1 MGTSHTSPDQ
11 IKFDYPIRN
20 FLSNF
25 GTKKVAFHDFKEQT
39 ELLKS
44 VERRKSRAIP
54 FTSVLRQMKL
64 KSTFDKPFLKNSIVR
79 GIICPTKI
87 FKSFSY

>member
-1 MGTSHTSPDQ
+1 MDTSHTSPDQ

-44 VERRKSRAIP
+44 VERRNESRNPIH
-54 FTSVLRQMKL
+54 V
-64 KSTFDKPFLKNSIVR
+64 SITTDDTEIR
-79 GIICPTKI
+79 LLI
-87 FKSFSY
+87 SHS

>member
-1 MGTSHTSPDQ
+1 MWRHFTSNGMGTSHTSPDQ

-44 VERRKSRAIP
+44 VERRNESRNPIH
-54 FTSVLRQMKL
+54 V
-64 KSTFDKPFLKNSIVR
+64 SITTDETE
-79 GIICPTKI
+79 IY
-87 FKSFSY
+87 FW

>member
-1 MGTSHTSPDQ
+1 MWRHSNWMGTSHTSPDQ

-44 VERRKSRAIP
+44 VERRNESRNPIH
-54 FTSVLRQMKL
+54 V
-64 KSTFDKPFLKNSIVR
+64 SITADETE
-79 GIICPTKI
+79 IY
-87 FKSFSY
+87 FW